1 MLTEDNFDAEWTKP
15 KQPLIFKTI
24 LLYAMA
30 MYWCMYKKKGGGG
43 VECWFKTS
51 TAPARPVKLIIT
63 KFKLSPLD
71 FF

>member
-1 MLTEDNFDAEWTKP
+1 MLTEDNFDVEWTKP

-24 LLYAMA
+24 LLYTMA
-30 MYWCMYKKKGGGG
+30 MYWCMYIKKKKGGGG
-43 VECWFKTS
+43 LECWFKTS
-51 TAPARPVKLIIT
+51 SKASQANHT